1 MGMLTEVSNEYQTCD
16 ADHLLGASRARSHT
30 RDQVVTN

>member
-1 MGMLTEVSNEYQTCD
+1 MRMLTEVSNEYQTCD
-16 ADHLLGASRARSHT
+16 ADHLLGVASRDHT